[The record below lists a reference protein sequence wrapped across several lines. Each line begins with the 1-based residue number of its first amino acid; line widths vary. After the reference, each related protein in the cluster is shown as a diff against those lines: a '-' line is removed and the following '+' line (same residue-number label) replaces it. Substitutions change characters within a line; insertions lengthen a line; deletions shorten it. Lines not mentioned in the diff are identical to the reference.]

1 MLGGVILGITSFL
14 KSFGAIFK
22 YGLLRYVFASGLLS
36 ALVGLGIF
44 KLVWKQSDSIGA
56 WIASFYK
63 WDKGSVLVSFLSEWF
78 IWLVLLLLSA
88 ILFKYIM
95 LIISAPIMSLV
106 SEKIELHGTGR
117 KSPPFSLG
125 EAIKSM
131 IRGARVA
138 LRNISREL
146 IFTGVLLLISLIPVV
161 GLVSAVL
168 IFAVQAYYAGFG
180 NFDFYMERH
189 FSVRDS
195 VKFVRRNRGL
205 AFANGAIFLGILAVP
220 VVGVI
225 FAPILCAIA
234 ATLAIDPKINP
245 SV

>member
-1 MLGGVILGITSFL
+1 
-14 KSFGAIFK
+14 
-22 YGLLRYVFASGLLS
+22 
-36 ALVGLGIF
+36 
-44 KLVWKQSDSIGA
+44 
-56 WIASFYK
+56 
-63 WDKGSVLVSFLSEWF
+63 
-78 IWLVLLLLSA
+78 
-88 ILFKYIM
+88 
-95 LIISAPIMSLV
+95 
-106 SEKIELHGTGR
+106 
-117 KSPPFSLG
+117 
-125 EAIKSM
+125 
-131 IRGARVA
+131 
-138 LRNISREL
+138 
-146 IFTGVLLLISLIPVV
+146 VV

-195 VKFVRRNRGL
+195 VKFVRLNRGL